1 MFGSHWLTRVLPKVL
16 SLLILAVVI
25 GVHQGRTSVAAAVA
39 GDPRIAYLRS
49 HEIRV
54 RSISP
59 EDRDFSDL
67 EPLQGAIGSHRI
79 VMLGEQSH
87 GDGATFL
94 AKTRLVEYLHERMG
108 FNVLAFE
115 SGFYDVHRAWQDV
128 QSGAD
133 PMQAIR
139 SGIFALWTNVR
150 QTQALWQYVASD
162 SPTSHP
168 LLLAGIDSQF
178 TGSASRAHFLDDLN
192 AVLDDL
198 PPDPQLSAARA
209 RVAKVMTSYLAA
221 GGRGIKAL
229 AEFQTQTTVS
239 DQALFYIAIY
249 KIRERLEEQNYGDPA
264 KASRRDYW
272 VQLLASTSTQM
283 EHLWHENFKELAKPN
298 PKVDW
303 ASFNLR
309 DRQMA
314 ENLVWLARHEYAGEK
329 IIVWAATSH
338 EMRHRQFFTDEY
350 TGYVPMGDWINRVMG
365 ADVYTIGFTAF
376 EGKAGIGRS
385 WDIGMA
391 APGSIES
398 LIHSTQEE
406 YALLDFRHLGPAG
419 SWLTE
424 PLSCR
429 PLGYQANTTDW
440 PATMDG
446 LFYIR
451 EMTPSTLV
459 PGQTL

>member
-1 MFGSHWLTRVLPKVL
+1 MEDRLIRVLRGVL
-16 SLLILAVVI
+16 SLPILVVMI
-25 GVHQGRTSVAAAVA
+25 SANPGQTSADVGFASV
-39 GDPRIAYLRS
+39 PRMAYLRS
-49 HEIRV
+49 NEVRI

-67 EPLQGAIGSHRI
+67 EPLRVAIGARRI
-79 VMLGEQSH
+79 VMLGEESH

-94 AKTRLVEYLHERMG
+94 AKARLVEYLHERMG

-115 SGFYDVHRAWQDV
+115 SGFYDVHRAWQDMT
-128 QSGAD
+128 SGVD

-139 SGIFALWTNVR
+139 SGIFGVWTNVR
-150 QTQALWQYVASD
+150 QTQALWRYIASK
-162 SPTSHP
+162 SRTSHP
-168 LLLAGIDSQF
+168 LVLAGIDSQF
-178 TGSASRAHFLDDLN
+178 TGAASREHFVEDLDG
-192 AVLDDL
+192 VLADL
-198 PPDPQLSAARA
+198 PPDSQLSEARA
-209 RVAKVMTSYLAA
+209 RVAKVMTSYFAT
-221 GGRGIKAL
+221 RGKGVKGL
-229 AEFQTQTTVS
+229 TDFQNQMTMAN
-239 DQALFYIAIY
+239 QALFYIAIY
-249 KIRERLEEQNYGDPA
+249 NVRERLEEQNYSDPV
-264 KASRRDYW
+264 KATRRDYW
-272 VQLLASTSTQM
+272 AQLLASTSVQM
-283 EHLWHENFKELAKPN
+283 EHLWHENLKEVVKEN

-314 ENLVWLARHEYAGEK
+314 ENLAWLARDEYAGEK

-350 TGYVPMGDWINRVMG
+350 TGYVPMGDWINRMMG

-376 EGKAGIGRS
+376 EGNAGIGKS
-385 WDIGMA
+385 WDIGKA

-398 LIHSTQEE
+398 LIHGTGEE
-406 YALLDFRHLGPAG
+406 YVFLDFRHLGATG

-429 PLGYQANTTDW
+429 PLGYQADTTDW

-446 LFYIR
+446 LFYTR
-451 EMTPSTLV
+451 EMTPSTIL
-459 PGQTL
+459 PGQTP